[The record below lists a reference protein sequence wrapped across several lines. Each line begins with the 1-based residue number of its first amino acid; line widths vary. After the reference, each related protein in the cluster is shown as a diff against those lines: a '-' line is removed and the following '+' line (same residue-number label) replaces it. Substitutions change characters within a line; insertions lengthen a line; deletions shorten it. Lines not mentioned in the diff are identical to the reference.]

1 MPKIERMDFPRKF
14 PLANSG
20 KLLVLLAVAL
30 GIWIHQCTQRELRES
45 IVLSEVKVVNFSS
58 GHIELGYKIQN
69 LKDHDQEVRLLA
81 KVWDENEEEIAS
93 IMFLI
98 NLKAGITQ
106 NRTKII
112 DKLNR
117 AIREDEIPH
126 RAAIRVFERKI
137 L

>member
-1 MPKIERMDFPRKF
+1 MPKIERMDFPRKL

-20 KLLVLLAVAL
+20 KLLILLAVAL
-30 GIWIHQCTQRELRES
+30 GIWIHQCTQKELRES
-45 IVLSEVKVVNFSS
+45 IVLSEVSVANYST
-58 GHIELGYKIQN
+58 GHIELAYKIQN

-93 IMFLI
+93 IMFLV
-98 NLKAGITQ
+98 NLKAGIIQ

-117 AIREDEIPH
+117 AIRDGEVPH
-126 RAAIRVFERKI
+126 RAAIRVYERK
-137 L
+137 LL